1 MFLLFECFSFWHFWF
16 FTFCSFSKNIFNFKV
31 IKTFSILDFI
41 KKRHVLLV
49 IFCLCFSNNNQF
61 SSIRFYQLCVWGY
74 CSTIFVLDFSFQKE
88 NGLLSLLSSPSKKCH
103 HLLPYYLCVRD
114 CSNFELQILRNG
126 EGGEGGQTFRW
137 KSVTAKFETLRWR
150 YSGSGGKAPRHLK
163 VHKCLKSQRCS
174 GIFLLWYLQNR
185 FFWDHNGTYWRKVFR
200 DMWGLGHFEV
210 IWNRRYIGVM
220 NMTKKRYGKIWSV
233 TEVEGGFQHF

>member
-1 MFLLFECFSFWHFWF
+1 MFQEQ
-16 FTFCSFSKNIFNFKV
+16 
-31 IKTFSILDFI
+31 ILDFI

-49 IFCLCFSNNNQF
+49 LFCLCFSNNNQF

-114 CSNFELQILRNG
+114 YSNFELQILRNG

-137 KSVTAKFETLRWR
+137 KRVTAKFETLRWR
-150 YSGSGGKAPRHLK
+150 YISVWSLRDVA
-163 VHKCLKSQRCS
+163 V
-174 GIFLLWYLQNR
+174 Y
-185 FFWDHNGTYWRKVFR
+185 FFYGTYRIDFFEIIMARTGEKF
-200 DMWGLGHFEV
+200 LGTC
-210 IWNRRYIGVM
+210 GD
-220 NMTKKRYGKIWSV
+220 
-233 TEVEGGFQHF
+233 